1 MTLDILKVKSV
12 TEYDKRFETLQD
24 PLLKPPFLGVINGSV
39 RTGKSTILMN
49 LLYNKNFYKDLFDK
63 VIYISPT
70 VHNDVTLEHLRDDED
85 IIKIHD
91 GLEDL
96 DTILRTIIKTKEEDE
111 EERKA
116 FYLIILDD
124 CLGYIKP
131 HSYVTF
137 LCSRYRHYKISMI
150 FTSQNFRSIPNIIR
164 TNATFYLLFKTTN
177 KKEYVKYL
185 EEFSGLFE
193 HFEAIFSKAT
203 EQPYNF
209 LFLNLRNVSAYHNFR
224 EQLA

>member
-1 MTLDILKVKSV
+1 MSLDILKVKSV
-12 TEYDKRFETLQD
+12 TEYDKRFETLQE

-70 VHNDVTLEHLRDDED
+70 VHNDLTLEHLREDED

-96 DTILRTIIKTKEEDE
+96 DTILQTIIKTKEEDE

-116 FYLIILDD
+116 FYLIVLDD

-131 HSYVTF
+131 NSYIAF
-137 LCSRYRHYKISMI
+137 LCSRYRHSKISLI

-177 KKEYVKYL
+177 KKEYLKYV

-193 HFEAIFSKAT
+193 NFEEIFKDAT

-209 LFLNLRNVSAYHNFR
+209 LFLNLRDISANHNFR
-224 EQLA
+224 EKLA